1 MFCRIFSNIKLRKIL
16 CFEGILFK
24 TLQGKIITI
33 IIQLRNADNVC
44 IGLYI
49 LLKQQSELDYLGFK
63 LTVYLLIS
71 FYILV

>member
-16 CFEGILFK
+16 CFVGILFK

-33 IIQLRNADNVC
+33 TIQLRNADNVC
-44 IGLYI
+44 IALYK
-49 LLKQQSELDYLGFK
+49 LLKPQSELGYQGFK
-63 LTVYLLIS
+63 LAVHLLIS